1 MKYEVCVCVNAVML
15 LIKWTWQPPWTGS
28 CPACTHPANPLP
40 NPCLRNPCNLQPVSC
55 NRRMGPRKMQSVGD
69 RSKAFPNAIRRSFGF
84 VRASLA
90 NRARAQ
96 INLALP
102 DSPFFS
108 RAKNNHTTRCP
119 SGNQNQ
125 LLSLEKVIPHRGK
138 LCCTFKWTG

>member
-1 MKYEVCVCVNAVML
+1 
-15 LIKWTWQPPWTGS
+15 
-28 CPACTHPANPLP
+28 
-40 NPCLRNPCNLQPVSC
+40 
-55 NRRMGPRKMQSVGD
+55 MGPRKMQSVGD
-69 RSKAFPNAIRRSFGF
+69 RSKAFPNAIRRTFGF

-125 LLSLEKVIPHRGK
+125 LLSLEKVIPHRQKYVALLSGPDKK
-138 LCCTFKWTG
+138 LNKWVLEVIISFYQSKIFKTFNKVEG

>member
-1 MKYEVCVCVNAVML
+1 VNMATALNRQLSSMY
-15 LIKWTWQPPWTGS
+15 TSCQPL
-28 CPACTHPANPLP
+28 AKPLP
-40 NPCLRNPCNLQPVSC
+40 AEPLPNLQPVSC